1 MAINYPVNNFYQI
14 IQQNAERSPRRI
26 ALFEDDLKISN
37 EELLCRVDKVAAYLC
52 DLEIKQGDKVA
63 LVMSNSWQ
71 FVVN

>member
-37 EELLCRVDKVAAYLC
+37 EELLCRVDKVAA
-52 DLEIKQGDKVA
+52 
-63 LVMSNSWQ
+63 
-71 FVVN
+71 